1 MSSKKTIST
10 KEALIKA
17 QSLCAEREKCESDIR
32 NKLYDWKL
40 PEKDH
45 NSILESLIN
54 DKFIDEQRF
63 AILFA
68 KDKFKHNKWGKVKIE
83 YALKQKNICG
93 NIIKKALLEIPEK
106 EYNDLLENELKKKLK
121 SLKDSN
127 EYTIKSKLV
136 RFASSRGFENGKVF
150 DMVSA
155 IVEMQKNK

>member
-1 MSSKKTIST
+1 MNSKKTISV

-17 QSLCAEREKCESDIR
+17 QSLCAEREKCKSDIR

-45 NSILESLIN
+45 YNIIESLVN

-63 AILFA
+63 AISFV
-68 KDKFKHNKWGKVKIE
+68 KDKFRYNKWGKIKIE
-83 YALKQKNICG
+83 YALQQKSISG
-93 NIIKKALLEIPEK
+93 DIIKKALQEISEK
-106 EYNDLLENELKKKLK
+106 DYDELLENELKKKFK
-121 SLKDSN
+121 SLKDKD

-155 IVEMQKNK
+155 IIEMQKNK